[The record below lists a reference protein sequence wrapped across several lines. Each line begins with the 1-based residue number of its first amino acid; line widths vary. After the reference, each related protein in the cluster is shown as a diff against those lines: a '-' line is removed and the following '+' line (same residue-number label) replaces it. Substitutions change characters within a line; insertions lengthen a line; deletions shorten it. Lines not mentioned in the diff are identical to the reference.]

1 MRPLFCD
8 GKDSCKHSVNVEKIA
23 FHNYAI
29 SFADFRELF
38 PQRDL
43 SADKITVI
51 TLSQRTQ
58 NDMSMWNAEVD
69 EEREILL
76 ENVGLNVK
84 NFAKGT

>member
-1 MRPLFCD
+1 MFPLY
-8 GKDSCKHSVNVEKIA
+8 KQTV
-23 FHNYAI
+23 FHNSSI
-29 SFADFRELF
+29 SFADFCELF
-38 PQRDL
+38 PQHNL
-43 SADKITVI
+43 YADKITVI

-84 NFAKGT
+84 FFAKGTYTCSPEI